1 MLRSKRLARVVLGTT
16 VAVCAVS
23 FVAVGAGAA
32 APTPA
37 RVVAK
42 PNNAMV
48 NTKIGLT
55 GSGFPAR
62 TKLTIEECSSTG
74 WAVAAQNPCDID
86 NAISPTT
93 DAHGRFTARFKV
105 ELCPR
110 KKTGPGPVTRETCYI
125 GRPQPRAGSTVS
137 LVGAARIT
145 VTYP

>member
-1 MLRSKRLARVVLGTT
+1 VLRSKKLTRVVLGAT
-16 VAVCAVS
+16 VVMCSAGFLGA
-23 FVAVGAGAA
+23 GAGAA
-32 APTPA
+32 VATPA

-55 GSGFPAR
+55 GTGFPAR
-62 TKLTIEECSSTG
+62 TKLTIEECSSTA

-110 KKTGPGPVTRETCYI
+110 KKPGPGPATKETCYI
-125 GRPQPRAGSTVS
+125 GRPQPRAGGAIA